1 MNYHNQ
7 TLAFVLGLCGLFGA
21 TRPLSAQTA
30 SPVQATP
37 RPGGLSIV
45 SPVMA
50 GGSDARSAQFNAT
63 QLPAL
68 TALLSQQLGE
78 GHAIN
83 DAALRLDPTRLLL
96 QNASDVRVTF
106 LGEGAGYQNTL
117 GFNPSGTGTSSGNPQ
132 LIFPNASSSVSTYDP
147 SQTTGRT
154 PSNPLLPGDFVD
166 LGHFNAGTLLDFFL
180 IANGAA
186 GGRNVYSTNA
196 GANPDH
202 INHVVAFAVPG
213 TSYLILGFEDL
224 LGGGDRDF
232 NDVLFAVDIGFA
244 NVARLTATPEPAAWL
259 SLAGVT
265 GLALVLRRRRA
276 TAAA

>member
-1 MNYHNQ
+1 MNYHNRI
-7 TLAFVLGLCGLFGA
+7 LGFALVLLGSVVAL
-21 TRPLSAQTA
+21 RPLAAQA
-30 SPVQATP
+30 
-37 RPGGLSIV
+37 PGGLSIV
-45 SPVMA
+45 APVMA
-50 GGSDARSAQFNAT
+50 GGSDARSSQFNAT
-63 QLPAL
+63 QLPGL
-68 TALLSQQLGE
+68 TALLNRTLGE

-83 DAALRLDPTRLLL
+83 DATLRLDPTRLLL
-96 QNASDVRVTF
+96 QNASDIRVTF

-117 GFNPSGTGTSSGNPQ
+117 GFNPTGTGIGSGNPQ

-147 SQTTGRT
+147 SQTASRT
-154 PSNPLLPGDFVD
+154 PSAPLLPGDFVD

-186 GGRNVYSTNA
+186 GGRNVFSTNA

-232 NDVLFAVDIGFA
+232 NDVLFAVDIGAA
-244 NVARLTATPEPAAWL
+244 NVARLTATPEPAAWV
-259 SLAGVT
+259 SLV
-265 GLALVLRRRRA
+265 GLVGLVFGLLRRRSSA
-276 TAAA
+276 VA